1 MTKYVKVPTKIILE
15 ENLSAREK
23 IILVYL
29 MARSGNKKQ
38 CFPSISLIA
47 KENRVSKSTAITA
60 LRSLEE
66 RGFITKI
73 HRHTA
78 DGGNTSNLYTV
89 KNDAYSQ
96 SNE

>member
-38 CFPSISLIA
+38 CFPSISLKA
-47 KENRVSKSTAITA
+47 KENRVAESTVINA
-60 LRSLEE
+60 LKKLEE
-66 RGFITKI
+66 RGFITKT
-73 HRHTA
+73 HRHSA
-78 DGGNTSNLYTV
+78 NGGNTSNLYTV
-89 KNDAYSQ
+89 KNDAYSP